1 MQKLGIGKIKTKLIE
16 KKIKFKAIQAEK
28 KKPFSIGA
36 IIES

>member
-28 KKPFSIGA
+28 KPFSIGA